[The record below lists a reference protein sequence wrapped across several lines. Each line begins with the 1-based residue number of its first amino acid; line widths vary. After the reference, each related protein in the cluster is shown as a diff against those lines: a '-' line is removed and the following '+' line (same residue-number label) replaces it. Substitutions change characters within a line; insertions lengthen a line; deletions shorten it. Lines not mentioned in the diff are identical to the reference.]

1 MAVYSLAII
10 RVKGLLSAIAS
21 RHKADIGYRGKL
33 KAPNKTCRERT
44 VFLSFSKFA
53 LNQIVSVNLVVKK
66 AGQVAMFKPLLR
78 HSAKPFFYYYFFLIY
93 CSLDRKLGFSNQSV
107 KLNST
112 QLYSTSLPG
121 SLNQLEDLMT
131 RGIKSRAQ
139 Y

>member
-1 MAVYSLAII
+1 MVVYSLAII

-33 KAPNKTCRERT
+33 KAPNKTSRERT
-44 VFLSFSKFA
+44 VFLSFSNFA
-53 LNQIVSVNLVVKK
+53 LNQIVSINLVVKK

-78 HSAKPFFYYYFFLIY
+78 HSAKPSFFFFLIY
-93 CSLDRKLGFSNQSV
+93 CFLDRKLGFFNQSV

-131 RGIKSRAQ
+131 RGIKSQAQ